1 MSNSGSKIESGRVV
15 IDLKEMLWRLL
26 EQWKAIIVFLIIFTI
41 LFLSVT
47 YIEGNRIP
55 DGEERN
61 VVLTPQ
67 DQLEQF
73 SQINQEKILS
83 ACNMALNINDLN
95 SYVTNAPIMQLNPKK
110 VKSLVG
116 VWLITSDEGKAEL
129 LSDIYTDEAIRFEI
143 AEKMAGVFSEECDT
157 EYLAELIN
165 MEKNNAE
172 GSALNGT
179 ESVFK
184 MTVFMPNEVDEAAVH
199 DAVFSAVKNYSGK
212 ISYLGSYS
220 VDLLSDDV
228 VTLSSEYVSDKQT
241 GTFDE
246 LSSVYSQRKLA
257 VDALSKDQKTVYN
270 NILQGT
276 NVVVNPSNTVPL
288 ISAKRL
294 CLGILLGAVLYIIVF
309 ICKVLFSG
317 LIQSSSQIEDLFG
330 IRTLGECYPAKSKK
344 NFVSFMLGDDKISSL
359 RHKGHTD
366 IMQNSGKDVLRNLS
380 KTNLPAA
387 MVNMTL
393 EAGKSLH
400 AYLNGTI
407 DGAECLERMGQS
419 GFSMVVASMSATVGQ
434 VVIPIP
440 IVGAVIGSALGYALS
455 SACYGCL
462 VSSLKDAKLSR
473 ENRIRIERECQEHI
487 KFIRQ
492 CREELEKYF
501 DDRLNF
507 YKQAFYEG
515 FTEIS
520 RACDTGDY
528 DGFIGACNKLNSK
541 MGGKNM
547 QFSNTS
553 LLMDLVRMMSILPS
567 SQS

>member
-1 MSNSGSKIESGRVV
+1 
-15 IDLKEMLWRLL
+15 
-26 EQWKAIIVFLIIFTI
+26 
-41 LFLSVT
+41 
-47 YIEGNRIP
+47 
-55 DGEERN
+55 
-61 VVLTPQ
+61 
-67 DQLEQF
+67 
-73 SQINQEKILS
+73 
-83 ACNMALNINDLN
+83 
-95 SYVTNAPIMQLNPKK
+95 
-110 VKSLVG
+110 
-116 VWLITSDEGKAEL
+116 
-129 LSDIYTDEAIRFEI
+129 
-143 AEKMAGVFSEECDT
+143 
-157 EYLAELIN
+157 
-165 MEKNNAE
+165 
-172 GSALNGT
+172 
-179 ESVFK
+179 
-184 MTVFMPNEVDEAAVH
+184 
-199 DAVFSAVKNYSGK
+199 
-212 ISYLGSYS
+212 
-220 VDLLSDDV
+220 
-228 VTLSSEYVSDKQT
+228 
-241 GTFDE
+241 
-246 LSSVYSQRKLA
+246 
-257 VDALSKDQKTVYN
+257 
-270 NILQGT
+270 
-276 NVVVNPSNTVPL
+276 
-288 ISAKRL
+288 
-294 CLGILLGAVLYIIVF
+294 
-309 ICKVLFSG
+309 
-317 LIQSSSQIEDLFG
+317 
-330 IRTLGECYPAKSKK
+330 
-344 NFVSFMLGDDKISSL
+344 
-359 RHKGHTD
+359 
-366 IMQNSGKDVLRNLS
+366 MQNSGKDVLRNLS

-407 DGAECLERMGQS
+407 DGAECLEQMGQS

>member
-1 MSNSGSKIESGRVV
+1 
-15 IDLKEMLWRLL
+15 
-26 EQWKAIIVFLIIFTI
+26 
-41 LFLSVT
+41 
-47 YIEGNRIP
+47 
-55 DGEERN
+55 
-61 VVLTPQ
+61 
-67 DQLEQF
+67 
-73 SQINQEKILS
+73 
-83 ACNMALNINDLN
+83 
-95 SYVTNAPIMQLNPKK
+95 
-110 VKSLVG
+110 
-116 VWLITSDEGKAEL
+116 
-129 LSDIYTDEAIRFEI
+129 
-143 AEKMAGVFSEECDT
+143 
-157 EYLAELIN
+157 
-165 MEKNNAE
+165 
-172 GSALNGT
+172 
-179 ESVFK
+179 
-184 MTVFMPNEVDEAAVH
+184 
-199 DAVFSAVKNYSGK
+199 
-212 ISYLGSYS
+212 
-220 VDLLSDDV
+220 
-228 VTLSSEYVSDKQT
+228 
-241 GTFDE
+241 
-246 LSSVYSQRKLA
+246 
-257 VDALSKDQKTVYN
+257 
-270 NILQGT
+270 
-276 NVVVNPSNTVPL
+276 
-288 ISAKRL
+288 
-294 CLGILLGAVLYIIVF
+294 
-309 ICKVLFSG
+309 
-317 LIQSSSQIEDLFG
+317 
-330 IRTLGECYPAKSKK
+330 
-344 NFVSFMLGDDKISSL
+344 
-359 RHKGHTD
+359 
-366 IMQNSGKDVLRNLS
+366 MQNSGKEVLRNLS

-541 MGGKNM
+541 MGGKNI
-547 QFSNTS
+547 QFSNTREFDE
-553 LLMDLVRMMSILPS
+553 LMNSDEAFDL
-567 SQS
+567 